1 MIFLNGEQ
9 VLFSKFPNGETRLNQ
24 INELYISSNNHF
36 KTTFI
41 YESDQDLI
49 NLMILKQWIDNNYNE
64 NNGYR
69 HILEILYMPYSRMD
83 RKIGYNEPTLN
94 IMLNY
99 LKYLNFN
106 LYSVYDPHSNEE
118 LYTYLG
124 FHVVNQFK
132 CTKGTII
139 YKDIHKFD
147 IFNCIRKNNITILIP
162 DKGAEKKSLEIAN
175 YYHLPFILANKVR
188 DPNTGN
194 ITDTQI
200 LGDVKDKNLF
210 IFDDIIDGGTTFI
223 ELAKIAKANGAN
235 DLYLYATHGIF
246 SKGTLEL
253 EKYFQH
259 IFVYHTFM
267 IEYDSKNITVLRKK
281 I

>member
-1 MIFLNGEQ
+1 MIFLDGQQ
-9 VLFSKFPNGETRLNQ
+9 VFFSKFPNGETRLNQ
-24 INELYISSNNHF
+24 INELHISYNNHL

-49 NLMILKQWIDNNYNE
+49 NLMILKQWLDVHYNDSR
-64 NNGYR
+64 YLQ
-69 HILEILYMPYSRMD
+69 LEILYMPYSRMD
-83 RKIGYNEPTLN
+83 RKIDYHEPTLHT
-94 IMLNY
+94 MLNY

-106 LYSVYDPHSNEE
+106 NYIVYDPHSNEE

-124 FHVVNQFK
+124 FHVVNQLK
-132 CTKGTII
+132 CTLGKVA
-139 YKDIHKFD
+139 YQNIHD
-147 IFNCIRKNNITILIP
+147 HSLMYYTRNNITVLAP
-162 DKGAEKKSLEIAN
+162 DKGAEKKSLEVAN
-175 YYHLPFILANKVR
+175 YYDLPFMIALKVR
-188 DPNTGN
+188 DVITGD
-194 ITDTQI
+194 ITNTQI
-200 LGDVKDKNLF
+200 LGNVIGKNLF
-210 IFDDIIDGGTTFI
+210 IFDDIIDGGATFI

-253 EKYFQH
+253 EKYFKH

-267 IEYDSKNITVLRKK
+267 KECDSKNITVLRKE